1 MQLIWSFCLKII
13 FLLVL
18 VRTWDFS
25 ECTAAIQCICVC
37 GLCSFCPP
45 AGFFF
50 NSLSRSWL
58 FCILDKSARVFTR
71 CKPFSCELHLL
82 WAQKAAESSRMSCCS
97 STWSVSSPDPVP
109 WSQRCLANGG
119 LALCPG
125 WLHKALVSYFCE
137 QKLLWAARASHLG
150 HTGRKSHLLTEFYWV
165 MMELSFMVS
174 RWGLSGFRW
183 WLALLAE

>member
-1 MQLIWSFCLKII
+1 MQLVWSSCLKII

-18 VRTWDFS
+18 VRFFRVHCCYS
-25 ECTAAIQCICVC
+25 VC
-37 GLCSFCPP
+37 MCMWPLFLLSSSI
-45 AGFFF
+45 FFF
-50 NSLSRSWL
+50 SSLSISRL
-58 FCILDKSARVFTR
+58 FCILDKSARMFTR
-71 CKPFSCELHLL
+71 RKPFSCELNLL
-82 WAQKAAESSRMSCCS
+82 WAQKAVESSRMSCCS
-97 STWSVSSPDPVP
+97 STWSVSSADPVP

>member
-1 MQLIWSFCLKII
+1 MI
-13 FLLVL
+13 FLFKNNFSLSACQIFQSALLLFSVYVHVAFVPSVL
-18 VRTWDFS
+18 
-25 ECTAAIQCICVC
+25 QH
-37 GLCSFCPP
+37 
-45 AGFFF
+45 FFF
-50 NSLSRSWL
+50 SSLSISRL
-58 FCILDKSARVFTR
+58 FCILDKSARMFTR
-71 CKPFSCELHLL
+71 RKPFSCELNLL
-82 WAQKAAESSRMSCCS
+82 WAQKAVESSRMSCCS
-97 STWSVSSPDPVP
+97 STWSVSSADPVP